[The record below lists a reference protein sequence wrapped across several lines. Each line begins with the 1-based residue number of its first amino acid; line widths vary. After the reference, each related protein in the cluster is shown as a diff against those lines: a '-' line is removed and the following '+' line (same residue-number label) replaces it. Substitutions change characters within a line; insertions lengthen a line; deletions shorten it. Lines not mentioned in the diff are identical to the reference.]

1 MLLIYYLEGY
11 AYLMGELS
19 EIEKGTTVKPVLL
32 SIIYYLEGYAYLM
45 GGTGVRS
52 KKNRKQ
58 KRKET

>member
-1 MLLIYYLEGY
+1 
-11 AYLMGELS
+11 MGELS